1 MCQRVA
7 FESGWTVDV
16 SEIRGVISEL
26 YFHTSFV
33 CSQLPYPKE
42 DLPPWSSN
50 SLRALFIPFDEPIV
64 MKGGRSGLQC
74 FFRQRILR
82 RVKHNQVTGTLERFA
97 GEAHLLIDIVVP
109 QRTCCLNGLG
119 CKPRMRGKGL
129 EQGWQL
135 NIRPEWV
142 FDPST
147 SDRAELLGEL
157 GGCLD
162 SSHACTSSWAWVLRQ

>member
-1 MCQRVA
+1 MDISEIMCHQV
-7 FESGWTVDV
+7 VDV
-16 SEIRGVISEL
+16 PEIRGVISAPH
-26 YFHTSFV
+26 FHTKFRG
-33 CSQLPYPKE
+33 QLPYPKE

-50 SLRALFIPFDEPIV
+50 SLRALFITLDEPIV
-64 MKGGRSGLQC
+64 MKGRRSGLQC

-97 GEAHLLIDIVVP
+97 GEAHLLIDFVVP
-109 QRTCCLNGLG
+109 QCTCCLNGLG

-147 SDRAELLGEL
+147 SDCAELLGEL
-157 GGCLD
+157 CGCLN
-162 SSHACTSSWAWVLRQ
+162 SGHASCA